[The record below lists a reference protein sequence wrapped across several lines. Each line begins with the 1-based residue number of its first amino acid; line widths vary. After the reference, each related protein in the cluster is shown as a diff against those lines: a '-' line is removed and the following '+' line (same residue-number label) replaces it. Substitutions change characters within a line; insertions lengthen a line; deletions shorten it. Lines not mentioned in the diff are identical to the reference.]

1 VNRHRGR
8 CRGRPGAATGD
19 CNADNPG
26 NQTNLARRR
35 PDKLVNESSS
45 SISRE
50 SRLGQYCMKLV
61 LDAFSDLL
69 LAWDALFAC
78 DTNQRQQDGLARRS

>member
-1 VNRHRGR
+1 
-8 CRGRPGAATGD
+8 
-19 CNADNPG
+19 
-26 NQTNLARRR
+26 
-35 PDKLVNESSS
+35 
-45 SISRE
+45 
-50 SRLGQYCMKLV
+50 MKLV